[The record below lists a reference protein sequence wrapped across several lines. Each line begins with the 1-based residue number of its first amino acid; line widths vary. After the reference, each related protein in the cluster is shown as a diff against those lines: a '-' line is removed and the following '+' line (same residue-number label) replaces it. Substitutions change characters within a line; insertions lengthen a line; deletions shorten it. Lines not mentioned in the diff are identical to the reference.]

1 MAKQQATT
9 PAKNNNAVVMSAD
22 MSVVPDYIDTKSG
35 RGNENVGGEL
45 QIPRLKQLQKASNE
59 VDKHHPDFVQGA
71 EVGDWLDTVQK
82 KSLGQSI
89 RVVSVNFQLN
99 FVVWKNRAVGG
110 SAQKLGE
117 FSTAEEANATV
128 AEQDQQEFTIGK
140 GENATTVP
148 YWTVS
153 KSHKH
158 LVLAFDKDDNLLPTP
173 YIMDFSG
180 SKITP
185 SNNWNTK
192 ISALAGDRFA
202 SVWEIK
208 SNYVTKGENGWYN
221 IDAEGPK
228 GWLAENHYKVAE
240 ELYASTKEF

>member
-1 MAKQQATT
+1 MPKTT
-9 PAKNNNAVVMSAD
+9 EVQTKTAASPAAITDMTTIPAHINAE
-22 MSVVPDYIDTKSG
+22 SG

-59 VDKHHPDFVQGA
+59 VDKHHPDFIGGA
-71 EVGDWLDTVQK
+71 EVGDWIDTVTK
-82 KSLGQSI
+82 NVLGQSVK
-89 RVVSVNFQLN
+89 VVSVNFLLN

-110 SAQKLGE
+110 GAQKLGE
-117 FSTAEEANATV
+117 FKTAEEANAAV
-128 AEQDQQEFTIGK
+128 ESQDQQEFEKDGVK
-140 GENATTVP
+140 VP

-158 LVLAFDKDDNLLPTP
+158 LVLAFDADDNLLPTP

-240 ELYASTKEF
+240 ELYKSTTEF

>member
-9 PAKNNNAVVMSAD
+9 STKNNNAVVMSAD

-59 VDKHHPDFVQGA
+59 VDKHHPDFVKGA
-71 EVGDWLDTVQK
+71 EEGDWFDTVQK

-117 FSTAEEANATV
+117 FSTAEDANAAV
-128 AEQDQQEFTIGK
+128 AAQDQQDFEKDGVKIL
-140 GENATTVP
+140 GEANILNRLPISA
-148 YWTVS
+148 S
-153 KSHKH
+153 KLYSKNVFNFISN
-158 LVLAFDKDDNLLPTP
+158 LFDKQMYLEVGFMVLIGFCM
-173 YIMDFSG
+173 YIF
-180 SKITP
+180 
-185 SNNWNTK
+185 N
-192 ISALAGDRFA
+192 
-202 SVWEIK
+202 
-208 SNYVTKGENGWYN
+208 
-221 IDAEGPK
+221 
-228 GWLAENHYKVAE
+228 
-240 ELYASTKEF
+240 

>member
-117 FSTAEEANATV
+117 FSTAEEANEAV
-128 AEQDQQEFTIGK
+128 AAQDQQDFEKDGVKI
-140 GENATTVP
+140 P